1 MSTATT
7 TLRSW
12 PALSKA
18 ALTTAILSTLPLLWI
33 FLRPSEHAW
42 VISFY
47 TSFPLAAVA
56 FVLGLIGLIS
66 IRPRTASLPALVLG
80 TLVLLFWAF
89 IVLIMILTVTI
100 ALP

>member
-1 MSTATT
+1 MEVRTAIS
-7 TLRSW
+7 RFW
-12 PALSKA
+12 PALPKA
-18 ALTTAILSTLPLLWI
+18 ALTTAILSALPLLWV
-33 FLRPSEHAW
+33 FLRPSELAW

-56 FVLGLIGLIS
+56 FVLGLIGLLS
-66 IRPRTASLPALVLG
+66 IRPRSASLPALALG

-89 IVLIMILTVTI
+89 IVLIMILIVTI